1 MVTAFV
7 DSSAWYAA
15 ADEDDAN
22 HLRAAARI
30 EEFAGRLLTSDNVLI
45 ETWYLASHRLGIHLA
60 ETLLNRIRLGIARV
74 EPATL
79 ADLEVAAQI
88 REAFPDQGFS
98 IVDRTSWAVMQRI
111 GVHDA
116 IAFDRDF
123 SIYRFG
129 PDRRRAFTVHM

>member
-1 MVTAFV
+1 MTAFV

-15 ADEDDAN
+15 ADADDAN
-22 HLRAAARI
+22 HVRAAARI
-30 EEFAGRLLTSDNVLI
+30 EEFAGRLLTSDHVLI
-45 ETWYLASHRLGIHLA
+45 ETWYLASRRLGLHTA

-79 ADLEVAAQI
+79 ADLEVAAHI

-98 IVDRTSWAVMQRI
+98 IVDRTSWSVMQRL

-129 PDRRRAFTVHM
+129 PDRRRAFTVHT

>member
-1 MVTAFV
+1 MTAFV

-15 ADEDDAN
+15 ADADDAN

-30 EEFAGRLLTSDNVLI
+30 KEFAGQLLTSDHVLI
-45 ETWYLASHRLGIHLA
+45 ETWYLASRRLGLHTA
-60 ETLLNRIRLGIARV
+60 EALLNRIRLGIARV

-79 ADLEVAAQI
+79 ADLEVATHI

-98 IVDRTSWAVMQRI
+98 IVDRTSWAVMQRL